1 MLREQ
6 ALMKLEEWVK
16 STSLRRHAH
25 AVEVVM
31 RAAATR
37 YGEDDADSDQWA
49 LAGLLHDA
57 DYELAP
63 EEHPRLIVEWLRS
76 IDEPEIARAI
86 SAHGINWGVPYLSQ
100 MDRALVACDELTG
113 FIVACALLRP
123 EGIDSLNAASVLKKL
138 KNPKFAAGVDRAEV
152 YGGVGIL
159 GVELPEHINF
169 VISALRKYARELDL
183 EGPANQGN

>member
-16 STSLRRHAH
+16 SVSLRRHAF

-31 RAAATR
+31 RAAAAR
-37 YGEDDADSDQWA
+37 YGEDDVASEKWA

-76 IDEPEIARAI
+76 INEPEIAHAI

-113 FIVACALLRP
+113 FVVACALLRP
-123 EGIDSLNAASVLKKL
+123 DRINSLKAASVLKRL
-138 KNPKFAAGVDRAEV
+138 KNPKFAAGVERAEV
-152 YGGVGIL
+152 YGGVAIL
-159 GVELPEHINF
+159 GVELSEHIDF
-169 VISALRKYARELDL
+169 VIAALKPHARELDL
-183 EGPANQGN
+183 EGTGNGTG